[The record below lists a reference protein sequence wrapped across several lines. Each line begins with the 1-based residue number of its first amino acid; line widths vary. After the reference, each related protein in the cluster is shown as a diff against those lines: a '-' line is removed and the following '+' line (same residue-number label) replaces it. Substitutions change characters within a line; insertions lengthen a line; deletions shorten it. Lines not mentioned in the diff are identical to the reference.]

1 MTKEELR
8 KSLDFVNEE
17 RERLQR
23 ENEDLRGAIAD
34 YQEAVGDYQDEIV
47 RKDNIIN
54 NITKYVRTFKTDE
67 ITTREL
73 CILNDILLITEEKEN
88 IVARLKE
95 KSGE

>member
-23 ENEDLRGAIAD
+23 ELE
-34 YQEAVGDYQDEIV
+34 
-47 RKDNIIN
+47 RKDKIIN

-73 CILNDILLITEEKEN
+73 CILNDILLITDEKEN

-95 KSGE
+95 KK